1 MTKKLKIT
9 QVRST
14 IKRLENQKRTMR
26 ALGIKRLHQSVV
38 HHDSLTIRG
47 MINTVSHLVI
57 VEPGED

>member
-38 HHDSLTIRG
+38 HHDSPTIRG

-57 VEPGED
+57 VEPVEE

>member
-38 HHDSLTIRG
+38 HHDSPTIRG
-47 MINTVSHLVI
+47 MINKVSHLVI
-57 VEPGED
+57 VEPVEE

>member
-38 HHDSLTIRG
+38 HHDSQTIRG
-47 MINTVSHLVI
+47 MINKVSHLVI
-57 VEPGED
+57 VEPVEE